1 METNRKKS
9 EHEKETTLNPP
20 EQQQKQQNKKK
31 FSEKS
36 KKRKEN
42 ESDYP
47 EPVFWIGGKTDPDRF
62 STPTETEKPFFFR
75 IGFHDDERSDTASP
89 IPFTN
94 RDYYFSDRSAFFD
107 AQRRIL
113 MERIGVTAS
122 TSEILKV
129 PRPIPMTPSS
139 SASSLRTTLSPV
151 REVASNTHF
160 ETIENSAKKLCA
172 HECSHSSSFIRVRH
186 NIITKWYLSN
196 KQKKF
201 EFTCF

>member
-9 EHEKETTLNPP
+9 KSQQDTTFNSPEHQQ
-20 EQQQKQQNKKK
+20 QQQKKKG
-31 FSEKS
+31 SEKS
-36 KKRKEN
+36 KKRKEK
-42 ESDYP
+42 ESNYP

-89 IPFTN
+89 IPFNN
-94 RDYYFSDRSAFFD
+94 RDRDFYYSDRSAFFD

-113 MERIGVTAS
+113 MERIGVSAS
-122 TSEILKV
+122 TSDILKV
-129 PRPIPMTPSS
+129 PRPIPMMPSN

-160 ETIENSAKKLCA
+160 ETIEHSAKKLCA
-172 HECSHSSSFIRVRH
+172 HDCSHSSSIVRVC
-186 NIITKWYLSN
+186 YLY
-196 KQKKF
+196 KLYYVK
-201 EFTCF
+201 